1 MGEVLVDFNQDR
13 LATLPDE
20 ILVEVFSFLDAK
32 DLYSMSL
39 LGRYW
44 HNLSEG
50 NSPARSQP
58 NTTMSNLS
66 GGSYPL
72 FLHRGHPMEEIDP
85 ELLFERKDWL
95 HP

>member
-50 NSPARSQP
+50 NFPARSQRE
-58 NTTMSNLS
+58 
-66 GGSYPL
+66 YDDVK
-72 FLHRGHPMEEIDP
+72 FVWW
-85 ELLFERKDWL
+85 F
-95 HP
+95 